1 MLLIAPHCC
10 FSFPWAWASHK
21 ALPETLSPDLNKSER
36 QNYLVLWF
44 LAKHIHK
51 KYRKL
56 LDILLQIAGPF
67 TARKTVALHNPAKMV
82 MWKTKNMEWELA
94 EQPYVL
100 LPLKSV
106 GLGVMKDVNGE
117 QLCIWH
123 PVIPAH
129 KQVTHIHHLSEWKSA
144 FLLTEFLRDVCPGT
158 NGDTGLPSTNTKQ
171 NVAVCPIP
179 PYAFGNLSPFHCY
192 LCQLVLNLLGC

>member
-10 FSFPWAWASHK
+10 FSLPWAWASHK

-67 TARKTVALHNPAKMV
+67 TARETVALAQSC
-82 MWKTKNMEWELA
+82 KNG
-94 EQPYVL
+94 YV
-100 LPLKSV
+100 
-106 GLGVMKDVNGE
+106 KDQEYGMGACLNSPTYFFPSN
-117 QLCIWH
+117 QL
-123 PVIPAH
+123 
-129 KQVTHIHHLSEWKSA
+129 
-144 FLLTEFLRDVCPGT
+144 D
-158 NGDTGLPSTNTKQ
+158 
-171 NVAVCPIP
+171 
-179 PYAFGNLSPFHCY
+179 
-192 LCQLVLNLLGC
+192 